1 MRQRIRKRP
10 WMIPALLL
18 VLVFAMG
25 LLVEAIRPLG
35 VFAAHTDQ
43 RVSDPPTNASQDYED
58 ALGSTSSTRYNG
70 RVWADKTV
78 YTSDATIGSSVEGG
92 GTEKIEIGEDDFL
105 ISYSL
110 MAATTVVEGQ
120 SLVPLDV
127 VFVIDLSDSMKG
139 DKIKETVVA
148 LNQSVHTL
156 MMGNP
161 DTRIGVVTYNN
172 EAQVLLPLDHYTK
185 VEGSENY
192 FTLSETGDCLDVSV
206 VNSSGQVIS
215 ESAPMGQ
222 WTNIHMGIDAGM
234 ELLLSVKDVTT
245 PDKEERYPALMLMS
259 DGAPTA
265 SGSDD
270 TDWWQPTGMSGD
282 GKVNRNGIDAMK
294 SIMNAAYQK
303 QQVSKH
309 YGVEAK
315 VYTVGVGVE
324 YLDTDGPRE
333 IAKLTLNPTGEL
345 ESDDGYA
352 KDLMEIWNAYKSGQ
366 EVSVGNDKRTYTF
379 KHPTKEDEITSLFY
393 NDAYFSATNPEDI
406 AEAFQQVLNQIVV
419 SGAVPTEVGS
429 DPSQSGYITYVDPIG
444 QYMEITAM
452 EALVWKNNVYYIS
465 DTITNGN
472 TTTYIFEGRMT
483 SPVYGQHEFS
493 EILVTVTTDSETNDQ
508 ILEVKIPAALI
519 PLRTNYVTLNED
531 GTVKKNVCE
540 NSTPLQLF
548 YKVSLRDEVVQT
560 VDNKNYVDVSS
571 LSSEYVESHTNA
583 DGTIRF
589 HPNLYTNYIEDQAG
603 TEKTVGNA
611 YVYFQAADTNPFY
624 YVQKDTLV
632 YADEECTIPA
642 TDKNG
647 NLYVKI
653 TYYDGQKI
661 VTKSLARAGGY
672 RLDDIQPG
680 DDGLLYLQAGSRCNL
695 SDRIMDKGSENNLS
709 GTAETYRY
717 PIYIEKKPEDIGE
730 GEAMPPYGND
740 GEKGD
745 VLVYLGN
752 NGVESLPV
760 LTGDLSV
767 SKTVTGNKGEK
778 DRAFEFNVTMY
789 YDDGS
794 VETSPAP
801 EVTETPAPTET
812 SEATESAET
821 LEVTVTPAPTA
832 TPEVTA
838 TPEPTATP
846 EVTATPEP
854 TATPEVTAT
863 PAPTA
868 TPEVTAKPESTEVL
882 KAKEVPVS
890 TEVPE
895 DTVTSEVTASPQ
907 PMEIPE
913 SIQSLE
919 QSNQRSFQA
928 ILTDKTGH
936 QTNFE
941 LTFTDGCATFQLMD
955 GESITIQDLP
965 AGYTYTVTEVDP
977 TPSVDVYNGEDYE
990 VSSIQNGQPVKWE
1003 QGEDYTCTGT
1013 IKYNRVETVAYT
1025 NDLNVPLVDF
1035 SFTKVDGE
1043 GFDQSN
1049 LEDAI
1054 LLPGAQFTLYHY
1066 TGDDW
1071 DTDSGV
1077 LLDTTQTITNWET
1090 VMTVTSDE
1098 DGVVLM
1104 KELQAGRY
1112 RLVETK
1118 APDGYKLPKGQ
1129 WNLQISRDEETEL
1142 WSFTI
1147 QAVEES
1153 AMDTPAMAIAKEA
1166 SGENTYYLMNYKPIN
1181 PPITGGDGGEDFR
1194 IGGGLLMFTG
1204 LVLACWWMWSSPRRR
1219 SEFL

>member
-1 MRQRIRKRP
+1 
-10 WMIPALLL
+10 MIPALLL

-161 DTRIGVVTYNN
+161 DTRIGVVTYND
-172 EAQVLLPLDHYTK
+172 EAYVLLPLDHYTK
-185 VEGSENY
+185 ISETEDY
-192 FTLSETGDCLDVSV
+192 FSLSETGDSLKVAVKNSKGNIITKPSEDDNESV
-206 VNSSGQVIS
+206 T
-215 ESAPMGQ
+215 MGQ

-352 KDLMEIWNAYKSGQ
+352 KDLMEIWSAYKLGQ

-465 DTITNGN
+465 DTIPNGN

-493 EILVTVTTDSETNDQ
+493 EILVTVTTDEATGDQ
-508 ILEVKIPAALI
+508 TLTVKVPAALI
-519 PLRTNYVTLNED
+519 PLRTNKVTINED
-531 GTVKKNVCE
+531 GTVE
-540 NSTPLQLF
+540 NEPTNNGPLQLF
-548 YKVSLRDEVVQT
+548 YTVSLRDYVKEPDPEETQENSSSGTCVDPNQITVQVPT
-560 VDNKNYVDVSS
+560 GVELPNGEMETETYVNLGALTD
-571 LSSEYVESHTNA
+571 EYIQTHTNS
-583 DGTIRF
+583 DDTIRF
-589 HPNLYTNYIEDQAG
+589 YPNLYTGRSENQAG
-603 TEKTVGNA
+603 VEATVGDA
-611 YVYFQAADTNPFY
+611 YITFDPATTNPFY
-624 YVQKDTLV
+624 SVQQDTLL
-632 YADEECTIPA
+632 YSDSGCNTPA
-642 TDKNG
+642 KDING
-647 NLYVKI
+647 PLYVKVP
-653 TYYDGQKI
+653 YYDG
-661 VTKSLARAGGY
+661 TKLTFDALERTGMYQLGN
-672 RLDDIQPG
+672 
-680 DDGLLYLQAGSRCNL
+680 DGEVKMVDGQLYLKAGVPANL
-695 SDRIMDKGSENNLS
+695 RESVMEKGEDEYGVSNNRS

-717 PIYIEKKPEDIGE
+717 PIYQTGE
-730 GEAMPPYGND
+730 QEGNI
-740 GEKGD
+740 
-745 VLVYLGN
+745 LVWLGN
-752 NGVESLPV
+752 NGVENLPV
-760 LTGDLSV
+760 LTGDLNI
-767 SKTVTGNKGEK
+767 SKTVTGNKGELDK
-778 DRAFEFNVTMY
+778 GFVFDITVQRNETKPTGMFEATKTTTTDTGTTSESISVEFNQ
-789 YDDGS
+789 G
-794 VETSPAP
+794 
-801 EVTETPAPTET
+801 
-812 SEATESAET
+812 
-821 LEVTVTPAPTA
+821 
-832 TPEVTA
+832 
-838 TPEPTATP
+838 
-846 EVTATPEP
+846 
-854 TATPEVTAT
+854 
-863 PAPTA
+863 
-868 TPEVTAKPESTEVL
+868 
-882 KAKEVPVS
+882 KAQVIL
-890 TEVPE
+890 
-895 DTVTSEVTASPQ
+895 Q
-907 PMEIPE
+907 H
-913 SIQSLE
+913 
-919 QSNQRSFQA
+919 NQ
-928 ILTDKTGH
+928 
-936 QTNFE
+936 
-941 LTFTDGCATFQLMD
+941 
-955 GESITIQDLP
+955 SITIHGLP
-965 AGYTYTVTEVDP
+965 SGFTYTVTEQDP
-977 TPSVDVYNGEDYE
+977 APDKDANIYNGEDYA
-990 VSSIQNGQPVKWE
+990 VSATQNGKEVKWE
-1003 QGEDYTCTGT
+1003 EGDAYTCTGT
-1013 IKYNRVETVAYT
+1013 ICYAQQAQLAYI
-1025 NDLNVPLVDF
+1025 NNLEVPLTDY

-1043 GFDQSN
+1043 EFDQSN

-1071 DTDSGV
+1071 DTDSGA

-1090 VMTVTSDE
+1090 VMTVTSDK

-1129 WNLQISRDEETEL
+1129 WNLQISRDEETGL
-1142 WSFTI
+1142 WSFDI
-1147 QAVEES
+1147 KAVKDAAKE
-1153 AMDTPAMAIAKEA
+1153 TPAMAKVEDTEGNI
-1166 SGENTYYLMNYKPIN
+1166 TYYLMNYKPIN
-1181 PPITGGDGGEDFR
+1181 PPVTGGDGGEDFR